1 MVAGRSLRGIAF
13 PVLFYK
19 DVDKRAD
26 KGDTASGAYIDAHP
40 VVAICPGDMRDFKT
54 EEEQESKCTH
64 VANEIDGDDEEAHIT
79 FDFKARDEAFK
90 EYGLETQV
98 GNVQAE
104 TLQEKPDGGGQ
115 GYFVEVGS

>member
-1 MVAGRSLRGIAF
+1 MVAGRSLRGITF

-19 DVDKRAD
+19 DVDKRTD
-26 KGDTASGAYIDAHP
+26 KGNTASGAYIDAHL
-40 VVAICPGDMRDFKT
+40 VVEICPVDMWGIEFLK
-54 EEEQESKCTH
+54 EQESKGTH
-64 VANEIDGDDEEAHIT
+64 VANEIDGDDEEAHIA
-79 FDFKARDEAFK
+79 FDFKTRDEAFK

-115 GYFVEVGS
+115 GYFVEVSS